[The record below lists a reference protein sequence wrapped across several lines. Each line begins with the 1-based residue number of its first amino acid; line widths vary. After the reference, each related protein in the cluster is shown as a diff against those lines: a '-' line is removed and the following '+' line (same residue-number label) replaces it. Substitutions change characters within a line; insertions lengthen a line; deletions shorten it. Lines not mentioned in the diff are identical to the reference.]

1 MTIAEQS
8 EVWGPYVSY
17 DDVARFDYGRLLWRQ
32 PAMRQRLLAH
42 WLDERHPHR
51 ERFLARRDLV
61 DPVRVHF
68 CDGAQHDAKAFLA
81 RLLDQTIVVV
91 PHEAIGLALVEDIL
105 ATDDSPVALDR
116 RLRERG
122 TSLRA
127 AAREI
132 PPVFGS
138 FFK

>member
-1 MTIAEQS
+1 MTSAEQEQV

-17 DDVARFDYGRLLWRQ
+17 DDVARFEYGRRLWRQ

-51 ERFLARRDLV
+51 ERFLEQR
-61 DPVRVHF
+61 P
-68 CDGAQHDAKAFLA
+68 
-81 RLLDQTIVVV
+81 
-91 PHEAIGLALVEDIL
+91 LVEDIL
-105 ATDDSPVALDR
+105 STDEPPAALDR
-116 RLRERG
+116 RLRQG
-122 TSLRA
+122 GWSLRA

-138 FFK
+138 